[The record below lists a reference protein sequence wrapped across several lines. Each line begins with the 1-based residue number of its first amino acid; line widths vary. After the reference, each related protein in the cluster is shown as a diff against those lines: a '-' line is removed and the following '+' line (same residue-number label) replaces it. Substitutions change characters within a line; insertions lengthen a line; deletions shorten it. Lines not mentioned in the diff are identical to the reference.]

1 MGFPSCSVV
10 KNLPAMQETQTGGA
24 GLIPGLGR
32 PPPRKRKWQSTTVF
46 LPGESMGSQRVAH
59 EWATK
64 QQ

>member
-1 MGFPSCSVV
+1 
-10 KNLPAMQETQTGGA
+10 MQETQTGGA

-32 PPPRKRKWQSTTVF
+32 LPPRKRKLQSTTVF